1 MIDLFYECEEN
12 DIANYADDT
21 TPYSCGTD
29 IPTVISELQDISTK
43 VFNWFGNNHMKA
55 YPGECHLLRST
66 KSPEV
71 VSIDGIQITSSTA
84 ETLLGITIDSE
95 LNFENH
101 LTAICNKVS
110 RKSNA
115 LGRIANYMPLA
126 KRRIVMKTFIESQF
140 NYCPLIWM
148 FHSRTINNKMNRL
161 HERALRIVYSDFKS
175 TFEGLLRKD
184 NSFSIHERNIQSLAI
199 EIYKFLNGLSP
210 SFLNNVFHKNISDS
224 YDLRNHKEFYSRNP
238 KTVRYGTETV
248 SYIAPKIWSKVPET
262 IKMSSSLESFKAKI
276 RKWKP
281 ECDCRLCTTYLH
293 HVGFVDIIIYI
304 S

>member
-55 YPGECHLLRST
+55 NPGKCHLLLST

-101 LTAICNKVS
+101 LSAICNKVS
-110 RKSNA
+110 RKINA
-115 LGRIANYMPLA
+115 LGRIANYIPLE
-126 KRRIVMKTFIESQF
+126 KHRIVMKTFIESQF
-140 NYCPLIWM
+140 NYCPLIRIL
-148 FHSRTINNKMNRL
+148 HSRTINNKINLL
-161 HERALRIVYSDFKS
+161 HERALRVVYSDFRS
-175 TFEGLLRKD
+175 SSEGPLMKD
-184 NSFSIHERNIQSLAI
+184 NSFSIHERNMQSLPI

-210 SFLNNVFHKNISDS
+210 IF
-224 YDLRNHKEFYSRNP
+224 
-238 KTVRYGTETV
+238 
-248 SYIAPKIWSKVPET
+248 
-262 IKMSSSLESFKAKI
+262 
-276 RKWKP
+276 
-281 ECDCRLCTTYLH
+281 
-293 HVGFVDIIIYI
+293 
-304 S
+304 

>member
-1 MIDLFYECEEN
+1 MIDLFYESEEN
-12 DIANYADDT
+12 DIANYTDDT

-29 IPTVISELQDISTK
+29 ILTVISELQYISTK
-43 VFNWFGNNHMKA
+43 VFNWFGNNPMKA
-55 YPGECHLLRST
+55 NPDKCHLLLSA

-101 LTAICNKVS
+101 LSAICDKVS
-110 RKSNA
+110 RKINA
-115 LGRIANYMPLA
+115 LGRIANYMTLK

-148 FHSRTINNKMNRL
+148 FHSRTINNKINRL
-161 HERALRIVYSDFKS
+161 HERALRIVYSEFKS
-175 TFEGLLRKD
+175 SFEGLLMKD
-184 NSFSIHERNIQSLAI
+184 NSFSIHERNIQSSAI

-210 SFLNNVFHKNISDS
+210 SFLNNVFHKNISNS
-224 YDLRNHKEFYSRNP
+224 YELQNHKNLYSRNP
-238 KTVRYGTETV
+238 KTV

-262 IKMSSSLESFKAKI
+262 IKMNSSLESFKTKI

-293 HVGFVDIIIYI
+293 HVGFVNVIYFLFI
-304 S
+304 LVSLMF